1 MKKYLLFA
9 LMALSLIFASCK
21 STDQETADET
31 KVDAET
37 KIEQQAEDSTKDLS
51 AEQLVSK
58 AEESRAKAVEAGAED
73 YYSNQLKVTDEMLLA
88 AKDKVAKG
96 DKKVTDELK
105 DINNRYL
112 ALQKASETKNLK
124 KRIEE
129 LGFDEQNKEA
139 YDAAGKLYDD
149 LEEKIQNGADGITML
164 KSAEVSYGAYY
175 AIFYDSFKKLATKE
189 REGALA
195 EKKNA
200 DSVKAGVARKEEY
213 KNYANLIQT
222 GDNHFV
228 TKNPEKAYDC
238 YKDAKEKF
246 EALYKDVAG
255 KRAEA
260 QRKIEEAKAK
270 VRDVEAYAGEA
281 DERLPLG
288 DEKIDGIEES
298 DAVLL
303 EEEEFA
309 DPDDAVIEVK
319 EDVKVENDGAVQIFK
334 EAVGVEDK

>member
-1 MKKYLLFA
+1 MKKYLLFV
-9 LMALSLIFASCK
+9 LMAAAVIFASCK
-21 STDQETADET
+21 STDQETADQA
-31 KVDAET
+31 KNDAET
-37 KIEQQAEDSTKDLS
+37 KIEQQANDDTQGLS
-51 AEQLVSK
+51 VDQLISK
-58 AEESRAKAVEAGAED
+58 AEESRAKAVEAGAEN
-73 YYSNQLKVTDEMLLA
+73 YYANQLKVTDEMLLA
-88 AKDKVAKG
+88 AKEKAANG
-96 DKKVTDELK
+96 DKKVSEEVK

-129 LGFDEQNKEA
+129 LGFDQENKEA

-164 KSAEVSYGAYY
+164 KAAEVSYGAYY

-189 REGALA
+189 RNAAL
-195 EKKNA
+195 EQKKNA

-213 KNYANLIQT
+213 KTYANLIQT

-228 TKNPEKAYDC
+228 TKNPEKAYDSD
-238 YKDAKEKF
+238 KEAKEKF
-246 EALYKDVAG
+246 ETLYKDVSER
-255 KRAEA
+255 RAEA

-270 VRDVEAYAGEA
+270 VRDAEAYAGEA
-281 DERLPLG
+281 DETAPLG
-288 DEKIDGIEES
+288 DEKIDGIEEN

-303 EEEEFA
+303 EEETFA

-334 EAVGVEDK
+334 EAVGVEE

>member
-1 MKKYLLFA
+1 MKKYLLFV
-9 LMALSLIFASCK
+9 LMAAAVIFASCK
-21 STDQETADET
+21 STDQETADQA
-31 KVDAET
+31 KNDAET
-37 KIEQQAEDSTKDLS
+37 KIEQQANDDTQGLS
-51 AEQLVSK
+51 VDQLISK
-58 AEESRAKAVEAGAED
+58 AEESRAKAVEAGAEN
-73 YYSNQLKVTDEMLLA
+73 YYANQLKVTDEMLLA
-88 AKDKVAKG
+88 AKEKAANG
-96 DKKVTDELK
+96 DKKVSEEVK

-129 LGFDEQNKEA
+129 LGFDQENKEA

-164 KSAEVSYGAYY
+164 KAAEVSYGAYY

-189 REGALA
+189 RNAAL
-195 EKKNA
+195 EQKKNA

-213 KNYANLIQT
+213 KTYANLIQT

-228 TKNPEKAYDC
+228 TKNPEKAYDS
-238 YKDAKEKF
+238 YKEAKEKF
-246 EALYKDVAG
+246 ETLYKDVSER
-255 KRAEA
+255 RAEA

-270 VRDVEAYAGEA
+270 VRDAEAYAGEA
-281 DERLPLG
+281 DETAPLG
-288 DEKIDGIEES
+288 DEKIDGIEEN

-303 EEEEFA
+303 EEETFA

-334 EAVGVEDK
+334 EAVGVEE